1 MKLCS
6 RKEMLMPGSAH
17 SMCQNK
23 WEKVSFT
30 CTWPAA
36 NMAEVTNARSIDD
49 QETKANKSADFADR
63 LLSYTVSAQ
72 KYPIYS
78 PTLFTVSLWNA
89 HKDSFRGH
97 FWGNHYL
104 SIIKWIIRELSRNVN
119 LPRMSR
125 LPWGTVTAQHSL
137 LSLLLTHELGEA
149 PCFTSWLR
157 EVKWRLNK
165 SKTVSAGLSER
176 LSINCLLAP
185 GKLECK

>member
-1 MKLCS
+1 M
-6 RKEMLMPGSAH
+6 RRR
-17 SMCQNK
+17 
-23 WEKVSFT
+23 SFS

-36 NMAEVTNARSIDD
+36 NMPEVTNARSIDD
-49 QETKANKSADFADR
+49 QGTKVNKTGEFADR
-63 LLSYTVSAQ
+63 LFSYTVSAR
-72 KYPIYS
+72 KHPTYS
-78 PTLFTVSLWNA
+78 PTLFTISLWSG
-89 HKDSFRGH
+89 HEDSFRGH

-119 LPRMSR
+119 SPGTSS
-125 LPWGTVTAQHSL
+125 LPWGSVTAQHSL
-137 LSLLLTHELGEA
+137 LSSLLTCELGEA

-185 GKLECK
+185 GKLECKQWISFPLNLRKE